1 MRGRPFTPAP
11 EAALK
16 TAVVAWGRDDMAV
29 ALALA
34 LLALVLA
41 AGGWLWRADR
51 LIYDAAMALW
61 TRPAPADVVIIAI
74 DDASIDAI
82 GRWPWKRSVHAT
94 LLDQLAAARPRA
106 LLLDLVLSEA
116 DPDPEQDRLLA
127 AALAKAGPVAM
138 PVTWQA
144 VPGEPL
150 RVLEPVAPIRAQ
162 VRLGAAE
169 SPVDA
174 DGVLRHAFLGAGPPG
189 QPYPHLALAL
199 LQAGGQGLYP
209 GMAIERGAQEADQR
223 VQAGSASAAIGVAA
237 GGDPWPRQGR
247 FLVRYSGPPGHID
260 RVSFVDVLQGK
271 VDLARLQGRYL
282 LIGMTAQG
290 LGDTLATPVNAS
302 QRAMPG
308 VEVLAHILDTLR
320 SGQAIRALPPLQ
332 VGLIS
337 ALALLLLV
345 AGFVVGGT
353 RAALALAV
361 LVQPLALAA
370 GLGLL
375 ALGVWCSPA
384 PFMLAAVLAYP
395 LWSWRRLERGVSLLD
410 REIQR
415 LAAEPG
421 LLAPAAAEVAPASR
435 DRLVTRLAALHT
447 AADTLRSARRFLADA
462 LAGLPTAML
471 VDDGADRVL
480 LANPLAAAL
489 FEVESAA
496 DLQGLDVARL
506 LAEFECTPPLD
517 WPAALAEVRRSAQ
530 GLAAQARLAG
540 QGDYVIH
547 AHAVAMHGGTRLI
560 VAVADV
566 APIKR
571 AERAR
576 DELLAFV
583 SHDLRAPATSISLL
597 ADLEL
602 AGRGTLAPPALMQEM
617 QRLAQRTLALAD
629 DFVRVAQASQR
640 PLALEPVDVAALLA
654 EAAADFGHQATAA
667 GVRLLL
673 APAPLAPFDLDH
685 ALVLRAVGNLLS
697 NAIRHSPPGSTV
709 TLRAERSDDGALR
722 LRVCDQGP
730 GLTPESLAQLEQ
742 LREGLVPRTRGGA
755 GFGLLFVQRVAERHQ
770 GLLTA
775 RACGMQGTEFEL
787 RLGVTSG
794 NP

>member
-1 MRGRPFTPAP
+1 M
-11 EAALK
+11 
-16 TAVVAWGRDDMAV
+16 V

-51 LIYDAAMALW
+51 LIYDGAMALW
-61 TRPAPADVVIIAI
+61 TRPAPSDVVIIAI

-94 LLDQLAAARPRA
+94 LLDQLAAAQPRA

-127 AALAKAGPVAM
+127 AALAKVGPVVM

-150 RVLEPVAPIRAQ
+150 RVLEPVQPIRDQ

-174 DGVLRHAFLGAGPPG
+174 DGVLRHAFLSAGPPG
-189 QPYPHLALAL
+189 RPYPHLALAL
-199 LQAGGQGLYP
+199 LQAGGQGLHA
-209 GMAIERGAQEADQR
+209 GTAIERDAPEADEALR
-223 VQAGSASAAIGVAA
+223 AGDVN
-237 GGDPWPRQGR
+237 DPWPRQGR
-247 FLVRYSGPPGHID
+247 FLVRYSGPPGHIE
-260 RVSFVDVLQGK
+260 RVSFVDVLRGE
-271 VDLARLQGRYL
+271 VDPARLRGRYL

-320 SGQAIRALPPLQ
+320 GGHAIHALPPLQ
-332 VGLIS
+332 VGLAS

-345 AGFVVGGT
+345 AGFTVGGT

-370 GLGLL
+370 GIGLL
-375 ALGVWCSPA
+375 GLGVWCSPA

-421 LLAPAAAEVAPASR
+421 LLAPAAAEAAPASR

-471 VDDGADRVL
+471 VDDGGDRVL

-489 FEVESAA
+489 FEVESAD
-496 DLQGLDVARL
+496 DLQGLDLARL

-517 WPAALAEVRRSAQ
+517 WPGALAEVRRSAQ

-566 APIKR
+566 ALIKR

-602 AGRGTLAPPALMQEM
+602 AGRGTLAAPALMQEM
-617 QRLAQRTLALAD
+617 RRLAQRTLALAD

-654 EAAADFGHQATAA
+654 EAAADFGPQATAA
-667 GVRLLL
+667 GVTL
-673 APAPLAPFDLDH
+673 ALPPSVLPPVELDH

-697 NAIRHSPPGSTV
+697 NAIRHSPAGATV
-709 TLRAERSDDGALR
+709 TLQAECSEDGALH
-722 LRVCDQGP
+722 LRVRDQGP
-730 GLTPESLAQLEQ
+730 GLTAESLAQLEQ
-742 LREGLVPRTRGGA
+742 LRDGLAPRTPGGA
-755 GFGLLFVQRVAERHQ
+755 GFGLLFVQRVAERHE

-775 RACGMQGTEFEL
+775 RATGTQGTEFEL
-787 RLGVTSG
+787 RLGPTSG